1 MVKWVLAV
9 LAIAFLAYEMF
20 VKRDAISLLKS
31 YREIIADKFDI
42 LIIVMVLMPLNWLID
57 ALKWRWLL
65 KPHTNLPVLTA
76 LKGVFMGVAVGLF
89 TPNGVGEFM
98 GRLWV
103 VDDKYRERAAST
115 SIVGSMAQ
123 LAITITIGGACV
135 VFYMGDFIL
144 PQFITLNQILA
155 GLTVLIG
162 FYLYF
167 KLPIIANGLLKRL
180 RWLNRFQ
187 DFVSSFKDFDFS
199 ALTGAYVFA
208 FLRYLVFCT
217 QLGLLLFA
225 VGELQLDLH
234 WQLLCLIPVYY
245 YIQALVPTVAL
256 SEIGVRGMI
265 LAFLFSPHLFESDV
279 ILVSF
284 LIWVINLIIPGLIG
298 LGFLLQAKIVSR
310 K

>member
-1 MVKWVLAV
+1 
-9 LAIAFLAYEMF
+9 
-20 VKRDAISLLKS
+20 
-31 YREIIADKFDI
+31 
-42 LIIVMVLMPLNWLID
+42 
-57 ALKWRWLL
+57 
-65 KPHTNLPVLTA
+65 
-76 LKGVFMGVAVGLF
+76 
-89 TPNGVGEFM
+89 
-98 GRLWV
+98 
-103 VDDKYRERAAST
+103 
-115 SIVGSMAQ
+115 MAQ